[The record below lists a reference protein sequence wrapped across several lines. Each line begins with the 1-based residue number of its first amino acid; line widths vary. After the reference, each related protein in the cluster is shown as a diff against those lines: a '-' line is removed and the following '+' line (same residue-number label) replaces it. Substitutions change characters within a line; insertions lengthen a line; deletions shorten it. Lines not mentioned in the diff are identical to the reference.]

1 MSGVSP
7 DAIALPLPWQNG
19 QWQRLQRQRER
30 DQLPHALLLAGP
42 PSVGKR
48 RFARALAKALLCHQ
62 PGADGLACGA
72 CRSCT
77 LLAAGTHPDWAWV
90 APEEAGKAIK
100 IDQVRAVVDSVAQTA
115 QQGGRKLVVI
125 EPAEALNRN
134 AANALLKTLEEPSG
148 SAVLL
153 LVTDA
158 PGRLL
163 PTIRSRC
170 QRLDFPLPP
179 EAATRAWL
187 EPLAVDAE
195 RLERALT
202 ESGHRPLFARALLDN
217 DGINQRQELA
227 QALVAV
233 LEGRASAVALADQ
246 WQQQDWET
254 LLEWLQG
261 RVAQA
266 LRSALGGAAQP
277 RDPLLDVL
285 KSGSPQALFGVLDR
299 IQSLLAQSRGGGNPN
314 RQLALEN
321 LLFHLCERVRGKSAA
336 GAW

>member
-1 MSGVSP
+1 MSAAADTP
-7 DAIALPLPWQNG
+7 ALPLPWQSG
-19 QWQRLQRQRER
+19 QWQLLQRQRER
-30 DQLPHALLLAGP
+30 GQLPHALLLAGP
-42 PSVGKR
+42 PAVGKR
-48 RFARALAKALLCHQ
+48 RFARALANALLCQQ
-62 PGADGLACGA
+62 PDRDGFACGTCRA
-72 CRSCT
+72 CV
-77 LLAAGTHPDWAWV
+77 LQAAGTHPDWSWV
-90 APEEAGKAIK
+90 APEEVGKAIK

-153 LVTDA
+153 LITDA

-187 EPLAVDAE
+187 EPLAVDPE
-195 RLERALT
+195 RLERALA
-202 ESGHRPLFARALLDN
+202 ESGQRPLFARALLDD
-217 DGINQRQELA
+217 DGIQQRRELA
-227 QALVAV
+227 AALAAV
-233 LEGRASAVALADQ
+233 LGGRASAVALAEQ
-246 WQQQDWET
+246 WQQQDWDA

-266 LRSALGGAAQP
+266 LRVRLAGAAP
-277 RDPLLDVL
+277 FADPLLEILAGGAPAALFELLDRV
-285 KSGSPQALFGVLDR
+285 QALHGQTR
-299 IQSLLAQSRGGGNPN
+299 AGGNPN

-321 LLFHLCERVRGKSAA
+321 LLFHACELIHGNGR
-336 GAW
+336 

>member
-1 MSGVSP
+1 VSAA
-7 DAIALPLPWQNG
+7 DISALPLPWQNG
-19 QWQRLQRQRER
+19 QWQLLQRQRER

-42 PSVGKR
+42 PAVGKR
-48 RFARALAKALLCHQ
+48 RFARALAKALLCLQ

-72 CRSCT
+72 CRACG
-77 LLAAGTHPDWAWV
+77 LLAAGTHPDWEWL

-153 LVTDA
+153 LITDA

-187 EPLAVDAE
+187 EPLAVEPE
-195 RLERALT
+195 RLERALA
-202 ESGHRPLFARALLDN
+202 ESGHRPLFARALLDD

-227 QALVAV
+227 KALAAV
-233 LEGRASAVALADQ
+233 LTGRAGALALAEQ
-246 WQQQDWET
+246 WQQRDWDM
-254 LLEWLQG
+254 LLEWWQG

-266 LRSALGGAAQP
+266 LRIRLGGQAPA
-277 RDPLLDVL
+277 DDALLAVL
-285 KSGSPQALFGVLDR
+285 MQCQPQALFELLDR
-299 IQSLLAQSRGGGNPN
+299 IQALLGQSRGGGNPN

-321 LLFHLCERVRGKSAA
+321 LLLQACELVRGNTRP